1 MKTERFFSISV
12 IPSSSN
18 YTMFK
23 VIVNV
28 GGEPGAWME
37 PVGMD
42 TEIVPL
48 AKPYDRWTGNVFQ
61 GKVLLNGKPVPGAEI
76 E

>member
-1 MKTERFFSISV
+1 
-12 IPSSSN
+12 
-18 YTMFK
+18 
-23 VIVNV
+23 
-28 GGEPGAWME
+28 
-37 PVGMD
+37 MD

-76 E
+76 EIEYLNHEPLLDKKAFAAKADAVDRKSVV